1 MQKQFLQTFKIIILG
16 LVLGIGVNYISAAWT
31 PAPASPPNSNVDAP
45 LNVGPD
51 DQIKAGI
58 VASDGT
64 CTAPKCGG
72 LTVGILSVVGKAL
85 FQNPIQINAGSP
97 GPGKVLTSTDAR
109 GNAEWRSLSGTA
121 GSLTATSIYGPYT
134 SPKIDDYNGNF
145 SELTRIPITGA
156 VLPKGKYIVR
166 ATVEA
171 AIRGAGSM
179 EVTLTIN
186 GSTQQLN
193 YVKRRVTNPE
203 LVDDL
208 VFTSD
213 PVYYDGTKA
222 ASAQFSAVGGIMKGG
237 SFKISDARVVF
248 EPILKIAPENILQ
261 P

>member
-109 GNAEWRSLSGTA
+109 GNAEWQPAQLGSVVGFTRDGS
-121 GSLTATSIYGPYT
+121 GSLNSSAFTVVPNKPYMILVSVNYSVDRHGGNITVTTPGGSYAVAVDDSCTENCGVVASTATFSFYVPGT
-134 SPKIDDYNGNF
+134 S
-145 SELTRIPITGA
+145 SATGSVSA
-156 VLPKGKYIVR
+156 KKDSAY
-166 ATVEA
+166 
-171 AIRGAGSM
+171 
-179 EVTLTIN
+179 VTL
-186 GSTQQLN
+186 L
-193 YVKRRVTNPE
+193 P
-203 LVDDL
+203 
-208 VFTSD
+208 
-213 PVYYDGTKA
+213 
-222 ASAQFSAVGGIMKGG
+222 GG
-237 SFKISDARVVF
+237 SKVMI
-248 EPILKIAPENILQ
+248 IQ
-261 P
+261 